1 MLPERGRRTVPEVGL
16 SFERIIGFQR
26 RDPLLCESLVELENL
41 WAARDP
47 YRCHREVEYEALG
60 VVVGVWNETGSR
72 QRKEW
77 QSLAFT

>member
-1 MLPERGRRTVPEVGL
+1 MLPERGRRTVPEIGL

-47 YRCHREVEYEALG
+47 YRCHREVEK
-60 VVVGVWNETGSR
+60 WSR
-72 QRKEW
+72 M
-77 QSLAFT
+77 SLAVREDTM